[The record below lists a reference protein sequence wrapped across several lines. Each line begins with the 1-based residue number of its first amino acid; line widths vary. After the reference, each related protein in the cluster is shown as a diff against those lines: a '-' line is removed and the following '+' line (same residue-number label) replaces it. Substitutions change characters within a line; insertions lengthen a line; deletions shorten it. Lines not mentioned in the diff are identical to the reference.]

1 MLDNTGK
8 IFHIDFGWS
17 MGEDPKMKN
26 PPPFKLTKYMV
37 ERKFYTPNR
46 RSTRGNKRR

>member
-37 ERKFYTPNR
+37 ERKF
-46 RSTRGNKRR
+46 